1 MNIYADLI
9 NKKFSINFSK
19 NECEEMFVNKEY
31 IISSYLG
38 LMEILKSGA
47 SKLIDVTMKEYENYF
62 LSHVVSNICVEN
74 GEMYIRYTLR
84 E

>member
-19 NECEEMFVNKEY
+19 NECEEMFVNQEY

-38 LMEILKSGA
+38 LMEILKSNALKLFDA
-47 SKLIDVTMKEYENYF
+47 SMKEYENFF
-62 LSHVVSNICVEN
+62 LSHVVSNICIEN
-74 GEMYIRYTLR
+74 GEMYVRYTLR